1 MCLGDIQG
9 DTQHIM
15 RLSVFFILSVLAAAV
30 SCSPRVYPVQRDT
43 VTVTSTVERIVY
55 RDSLIKVPVPQG
67 EASSSGDVRDTTDIV
82 ETDLAVSG
90 VEIKGGK
97 FLHWLRNKSD
107 AVIMHPVKLPY
118 REVET
123 TRDNKVLVRDIQLV
137 EKDLS
142 WWQETVQIFGYAA
155 MLILLAFIVIK
166 CLRWAKILR
175 K

>member
-1 MCLGDIQG
+1 
-9 DTQHIM
+9 M
-15 RLSVFFILSVLAAAV
+15 RAAFFIFVCLAAAV

-43 VTVTSTVERIVY
+43 VTVTSTVERVVY
-55 RDSLIKVPVPQG
+55 RDTLIEVPVPQG
-67 EASSSGDVRDTTDIV
+67 EASSSGDIRDTTDIL
-82 ETDLAVSG
+82 ETDIAVSG
-90 VEIKGGK
+90 VEIKGGR
-97 FLHWLRNKSD
+97 FYHWLRNKSN

-118 REVET
+118 REVKT
-123 TRDNKVLVRDIQLV
+123 TRDNKVLVRDVQLV

-142 WWQETVQIFGYAA
+142 WWQKTVQIFGYAA

>member
-1 MCLGDIQG
+1 
-9 DTQHIM
+9 M

-43 VTVTSTVERIVY
+43 VTVTNTVERIVY
-55 RDSLIKVPVPQG
+55 RDSIIEIPVPQG
-67 EASSSGDVRDTTDIV
+67 EASSSGNVRDTTDIL
-82 ETDLAVSG
+82 ETDIAVSG

-97 FLHWLRNKSD
+97 FMHWLRNKSN

-123 TRDNKVLVRDIQLV
+123 TRDNKVLVRDVQLV

-142 WWQETVQIFGYAA
+142 WWQKTVQIFGYAA
-155 MLILLAFIVIK
+155 MLILLVFTVVK
-166 CLRWAKILR
+166 CLKWAKILQ

>member
-1 MCLGDIQG
+1 
-9 DTQHIM
+9 M

-43 VTVTSTVERIVY
+43 VTVTNTVERIVY
-55 RDSLIKVPVPQG
+55 RDSLIEVPVPQG
-67 EASSSGDVRDTTDIV
+67 EASSSGDISDTTDIL

-107 AVIMHPVKLPY
+107 AVIMHPIKLPQ

-123 TRDNKVLVRDIQLV
+123 TRDNRVLVRDVQFV

-142 WWQETVQIFGYAA
+142 WWQRTVQIFGYAA
-155 MLILLAFIVIK
+155 MLILLIFIVIK
-166 CLRWAKILR
+166 SLKWAKILR

>member
-1 MCLGDIQG
+1 M
-9 DTQHIM
+9 
-15 RLSVFFILSVLAAAV
+15 AAAV

-43 VTVTSTVERIVY
+43 VTVTNTVERIVY

-67 EASSSGDVRDTTDIV
+67 GANSSGDVRDTTDIL
-82 ETDLAVSG
+82 ETDIAVSG
-90 VEIKGGK
+90 VEIKGGR
-97 FLHWLRNKSD
+97 FCHWLRNKSN

-123 TRDNKVLVRDIQLV
+123 IRDNKVLVRDVQLV

-142 WWQETVQIFGYAA
+142 WWQKTVQIFGYAA
-155 MLILLAFIVIK
+155 MLILLVFVVIK
-166 CLRWAKILR
+166 SLKWAKILR